1 MDMGAIPEFFFPCL
15 SQKKCL
21 KKAGDMRKKEKKEA
35 GKRAQKTYKNQR
47 GYSTQGKTPGGR
59 KQKKAGRKR
68 RIVTAVLAALPAT
81 AAVIMMGL
89 FAVYFSGRA
98 KILSNVEKGTPDA
111 GLLTDREAAEE
122 LRLKAGL
129 TTVQWQE
136 DWVAIDGKV
145 YSYDNNRINL
155 LVLGVDKAGKME
167 REPDYDKWLSG
178 QTDAIFVVSINP
190 SDKSVSIIGV
200 PRNSMTQVD
209 IYDSEGHISRTI
221 FDQICLQYPYAGGA
235 AHGLEKTK
243 EAVSRLL
250 YNLPIH
256 GAVAIG
262 YEAVSKVND
271 MAGGVDVVA
280 LESLETPFGD
290 YKKGENLHL
299 EGKYV
304 LAYVKARDTSI
315 IGSPTMRLERQK
327 QYLTALAGKMK
338 DKVKENPL
346 VVKDMYD
353 AVSGYIN
360 TDIEI
365 DEMVYL
371 AAQAAGY
378 QFSGEDIHLL
388 QGDDKAVPIVKD
400 GKETGDFYDD
410 LYLDEQNLKET
421 MIKIFYQEVELEG

>member
-1 MDMGAIPEFFFPCL
+1 MG
-15 SQKKCL
+15 KKRR
-21 KKAGDMRKKEKKEA
+21 KRKKGSK
-35 GKRAQKTYKNQR
+35 
-47 GYSTQGKTPGGR
+47 
-59 KQKKAGRKR
+59 KR
-68 RIVTAVLAALPAT
+68 RIVTAVFVAFP
-81 AAVIMMGL
+81 AAVFISV
-89 FAVYFSGRA
+89 FVVVYLSGRA
-98 KILSNVEKGTPDA
+98 KILGLAEGGGPDA
-111 GLLTDREAAEE
+111 GLLTDKETTQE

-129 TTVQWQE
+129 SAVQWQE
-136 DWVAIDGKV
+136 DWVAIDGRV
-145 YSYDNNRINL
+145 YSYDSSRINL
-155 LVLGVDKAGKME
+155 LVLGVDKNGKMD
-167 REPDYDKWLSG
+167 REPDYEKWLSG

-200 PRNSMTQVD
+200 PRNSMVNVD
-209 IYDSEGHISRTI
+209 VYDSEEHISRTI

-235 AHGLEKTK
+235 GNGLEKAK

-290 YKKGENLHL
+290 YEKGESLHL

-304 LAYVKARDTSI
+304 LAYVKARDVSI

-327 QYLTALAGKMK
+327 QYLGALAGKLK
-338 DKVKENPL
+338 SKVKENPMAL
-346 VVKDMYD
+346 KDMYD
-353 AVSGYIN
+353 AVAGYIN

-365 DEMVYL
+365 DEILYL
-371 AAQAAGY
+371 GVQAAGY
-378 QFSGEDIHLL
+378 KFNGEDIYLL
-388 QGDDKAVPIVKD
+388 KGEDRAVPIIKD

-410 LYLDEQNLKET
+410 LYLDEDNLKET
-421 MIKIFYQEVELEG
+421 MVKIFYKEVRLEE